1 MLRKMAQIPISAMS
15 DSEETAKNSLVNP
28 YNEYM
33 DITLITMFTDDEI
46 CFGLKRLGCI

>member
-1 MLRKMAQIPISAMS
+1 MLRKMAQIPISAIS

-33 DITLITMFTDDEI
+33 DIILITMFIDDEI
-46 CFGLKRLGCI
+46 CVWTEKVRVI